1 MSEELVRKYQE
12 TIALLQF
19 KMPGYTF
26 TGDFVNS
33 DDGKVAY
40 RLSFFK
46 GFDGVIKRKTFKYLQ
61 NSEKALWYFVK
72 IAQNRFF

>member
-12 TIALLQF
+12 TITLLQF

-46 GFDGVIKRKTFKYLQ
+46 GFDG
-61 NSEKALWYFVK
+61 W
-72 IAQNRFF
+72 